1 MELITTSGAAVI
13 NAAAIQ
19 KGDLIRAQYAA
30 WAEPRNGQV
39 AAVTEDEIRV
49 IWQPGIRNVT
59 NFFSIYAE
67 ELADGLW
74 TVTWSPDLETVHTW
88 PEPAEDQAPD
98 SDSGTDA

>member
-30 WAEPRNGQV
+30 WSEPRNGQV

-74 TVTWSPDLETVHTW
+74 TVTWSPDLETVHAW